1 MGNDTKY
8 LKYALNTK
16 GELVHIDSVPNGN
29 DCGCIC
35 PACKK
40 PLQAKNK
47 GTHRTHHFAH
57 QSGVDCP
64 TAYES
69 SLHLLAKKKIQEAFY
84 ESQAITISFEYKS
97 YCSMNDTCMYVKDGD
112 CVKKSTKSFNLK
124 DYYDRCEQEISY
136 NNINRRSDLKFSSS
150 IHPNKE
156 PLYLEIYVTHASD
169 STKLHSGN
177 KIIEAKIEKE
187 EDIDKIIE
195 MTIVPLNI
203 ALIFAFPDICYILQ
217 ENLSANRNIVN
228 VMNYTKAD
236 LTHFMSF
243 VFIVLRLL
251 SFVI

>member
-69 SLHLLAKKKIQEAFY
+69 SLHLLAKKKIQEETKILEPEKDKVKKEL
-84 ESQAITISFEYKS
+84 ESLENTVDKRLLEEYKKRRNDNIFPVVVPLEGKNFCGRCRMELPMVAIS
-97 YCSMNDTCMYVKDGD
+97 RINDTGVITCEHCKRLVY
-112 CVKKSTKSFNLK
+112 KK
-124 DYYDRCEQEISY
+124 
-136 NNINRRSDLKFSSS
+136 
-150 IHPNKE
+150 
-156 PLYLEIYVTHASD
+156 
-169 STKLHSGN
+169 
-177 KIIEAKIEKE
+177 
-187 EDIDKIIE
+187 
-195 MTIVPLNI
+195 
-203 ALIFAFPDICYILQ
+203 
-217 ENLSANRNIVN
+217 
-228 VMNYTKAD
+228 
-236 LTHFMSF
+236 
-243 VFIVLRLL
+243 
-251 SFVI
+251 

>member
-1 MGNDTKY
+1 MGNNTKY

-57 QSGVDCP
+57 QSGVNCP

-97 YCSMNDTCMYVKDGD
+97 YCSMNDTCMYMKYGD
-112 CVKKSTKSFNLK
+112 CAEKTIKSFNLK
-124 DYYDRCEQEISY
+124 DYYDKCEQEISY
-136 NNINRRSDLKFSSS
+136 NNINRRSGSSRKSVGITIQLCDSEEEEFFVYDSMQIRPEKFDFGV
-150 IHPNKE
+150 E
-156 PLYLEIYVTHASD
+156 
-169 STKLHSGN
+169 
-177 KIIEAKIEKE
+177 
-187 EDIDKIIE
+187 
-195 MTIVPLNI
+195 
-203 ALIFAFPDICYILQ
+203 
-217 ENLSANRNIVN
+217 
-228 VMNYTKAD
+228 
-236 LTHFMSF
+236 
-243 VFIVLRLL
+243 
-251 SFVI
+251 